1 MKSAHDM
8 PFGAS
13 LTPDGARFA
22 IWAPSVD
29 GAQVSIDGRR
39 VRMQRGERGFFHLLD
54 KNAAPG
60 SRYAFHFDGLDL
72 AVPDPASRFNPD
84 GVHEPSELVDANA
97 YEWRDGDWRG
107 HPFHDAVIYELHV
120 GTFTPQGTYAAAAE
134 RLEYLASLGVTALEL
149 MPLAA
154 TPGRWNWGY
163 DGVLPFAPHAP
174 YGRPDDLKRF
184 IDAAHER
191 GLMVLLDVVYN
202 HFGPEGNYLGHYA
215 QAFFTA
221 RHRTPWGNG
230 INFDDRSSAVARQF
244 FIHNAL
250 YWLDEYHFDGLRLDA
265 VHAIVDDSDP
275 SFLRE
280 LAAAV
285 HAMPDGRTRH
295 LVLENDRNDAA
306 LLTRDAQRRPQSF
319 AAQWNDDF
327 HHALYVLLTA
337 ETRGHYVDYPDPGA
351 QLLRALREGF
361 AYQGEHSVNRNA
373 VRGTASAHLPPE
385 AFVNFLQNHDQIG
398 NRPDAARMWALLE
411 PRRMLAAETLLALLP
426 TPVLM
431 FMGDEFHAPSGFPFF
446 CDFGEELARA
456 VTEGR
461 RAEFG
466 SLWHDAAD
474 EVPGPAT
481 EAARVAAVLDWTAL
495 TREPHKTALARARER
510 FAVRRRELAPRL
522 PAQAAG
528 GTLLGPATLTARW
541 SLADGATLTVE
552 ANLAETAFPA
562 PRAAPRRTLLATA
575 AASGEWPPWYVA
587 WTLA

>member
-13 LTPDGARFA
+13 LTPAGVRFA
-22 IWAPSVD
+22 IWAPSVER
-29 GAQVSIDGRR
+29 AEVVVDGRR
-39 VRMQRGERGFFHLLD
+39 VSMQRAAGGFFHGVDD
-54 KNAAPG
+54 KAAPG
-60 SRYAFHFDGLDL
+60 SRYAFHFGGVDR

-84 GVHEPSELVDANA
+84 GVHEPSEIVDANA
-97 YEWRDGDWRG
+97 YEWRDVDWQGR
-107 HPFHDAVIYELHV
+107 PFHDAVIYELHV

-134 RLEYLASLGVTALEL
+134 RLDYLAALGVTAIEL

-184 IDAAHER
+184 IDAAHEL

-221 RHRTPWGNG
+221 RHQTPWGNG
-230 INFDDRSSAVARQF
+230 INFDDGSSTVVRQF

-250 YWLDEYHFDGLRLDA
+250 YWLEEYHFDGLRLDA
-265 VHAIVDDSDP
+265 VHAIIDDSDP

-285 HAMPDGRTRH
+285 HALPSPRALH
-295 LVLENDRNDAA
+295 LVLENDRNEAELLARDAA
-306 LLTRDAQRRPQSF
+306 RRPV
-319 AAQWNDDF
+319 AYTAQWNDDF
-327 HHALYVLLTA
+327 HHALYVLLTG
-337 ETRGHYVDYPDPGA
+337 ETRGHYVDYAEPGA

-361 AYQGEHSVNRNA
+361 VYQGEHSLHRNE
-373 VRGTASAHLPPE
+373 VRGSASARLPPE
-385 AFVNFLQNHDQIG
+385 AFVSFLQNHDQIG
-398 NRPDAARMWALLE
+398 NRPDAARMWSLLE
-411 PRRMLAAETLLALLP
+411 PPRMLAAETLLALLP
-426 TPVLM
+426 TPILL

-461 RAEFG
+461 RAEFA
-466 SLWHDAAD
+466 SLWQDAPPD
-474 EVPGPAT
+474 SVPGPAT
-481 EAARVAAVLDWTAL
+481 EAARDAAALDWAAL
-495 TREPHKTALARARER
+495 TREPHKAALSRARQR
-510 FAVRRRELAPRL
+510 FVVRRRELAPRL
-522 PAQAAG
+522 PARSAG
-528 GTLLGPATLTARW
+528 GALLGPATLTARW
-541 SLADGATLTVE
+541 SLADGSTLAVA
-552 ANLAETAFPA
+552 ANLADAPFPA
-562 PRAAPRRTLLATA
+562 PSASRGRT
-575 AASGEWPPWYVA
+575 
-587 WTLA
+587 